1 MSRSAADA
9 TCPWAML
16 LEAGTKLQNSSPQVF
31 HIYPNSP
38 AHAARATAMS
48 SLLVALSGV
57 TFAVTSQQ
65 VRCVTFPDPS
75 PGFKVTYVICQNNA
89 LLVFCWPLKLPDGSA
104 FKLAAV
110 ISNLLCNVMG
120 PFEGSQQVV
129 NTMEAALS
137 ELEANAMAQQPE
149 AFVGSP
155 QACLFH
161 RGAVVASHASTR
173 VTQAVWSLC
182 WGLSLFHRTSSHP
195 PFAMLQDLQMPAASQ
210 CLAGCGIVELASTC
224 LHTLCKRNG
233 PMPLLRDSALSP
245 SDTSTSHQ
253 DTGQCTGRSA
263 SPVSQ
268 RRQQHHS
275 LAFEASTG
283 RVRCE
288 SEPTDMS
295 TYGAQSQE
303 FCARASMLHESMK
316 SICQHTLYGSS
327 VQPPAPGRAAKANSS
342 QQAGVLGQQGCDG
355 ARSLEGQPAIPAVP
369 GVHPTKVTDMDS
381 GDGQQAPAI
390 KMTIGL
396 RACQQ
401 QQPDDAVAKRI
412 TGWLGDHAA
421 FACHT

>member
-173 VTQAVWSLC
+173 LPLSVWQV
-182 WGLSLFHRTSSHP
+182 R
-195 PFAMLQDLQMPAASQ
+195 
-210 CLAGCGIVELASTC
+210 GCGIVELASTC

>member
-1 MSRSAADA
+1 
-9 TCPWAML
+9 
-16 LEAGTKLQNSSPQVF
+16 
-31 HIYPNSP
+31 
-38 AHAARATAMS
+38 
-48 SLLVALSGV
+48 
-57 TFAVTSQQ
+57 
-65 VRCVTFPDPS
+65 
-75 PGFKVTYVICQNNA
+75 
-89 LLVFCWPLKLPDGSA
+89 
-104 FKLAAV
+104 
-110 ISNLLCNVMG
+110 
-120 PFEGSQQVV
+120 
-129 NTMEAALS
+129 MEAALS

-195 PFAMLQDLQMPAASQ
+195 PFAMLQDLQMPGHGPSATGPGRMAAEATVCMSLIIVAVQHSVLCVCLWPRSATAAASQ